1 MSTILIVEDSSYLA
15 DSLIDMLEM
24 HGHQTIHAQT
34 GHQGI
39 NAAIE
44 YEPDMT
50 LLDIRLPDINGYEV
64 YKKLRENDWGKTAKI
79 LILTASE
86 SIDNIAVNIDLP
98 EDNVLFKPEW
108 SMKDLLTRI
117 EKEIAQ

>member
-1 MSTILIVEDSSYLA
+1 MSTILIVEDSTYLA

-34 GHQGI
+34 GQQGI

-98 EDNVLFKPEW
+98 EENVLFKPEW

-117 EKEIAQ
+117 EKEIAG